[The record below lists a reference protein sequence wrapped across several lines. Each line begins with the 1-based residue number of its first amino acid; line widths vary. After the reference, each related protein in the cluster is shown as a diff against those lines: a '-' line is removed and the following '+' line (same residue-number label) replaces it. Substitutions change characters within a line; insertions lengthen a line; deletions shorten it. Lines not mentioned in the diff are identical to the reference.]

1 MVQIRNF
8 HEFKI
13 CFKERLVQEG
23 SCKLWFELPFN
34 GKCTSRLDIPI
45 SERGLMPSCKG
56 KTDGIHRFDHPSGL
70 GMDYGDYFYIGRVCD
85 VYFKCRGGN
94 ITIVKC
100 DNGTVFHMDSNTC
113 KPGNSS
119 LPNSC
124 QLYCN
129 PQKTTVNPF
138 PVNVAECPY
147 PLQFSETT
155 GRCENFDQVNCGKRR
170 EEKYTCK

>member
-1 MVQIRNF
+1 MVQISSF

-34 GKCTSRLDIPI
+34 GICTSRLDIPI
-45 SERGLMPSCKG
+45 SKGGLMPSCKG
-56 KTDGIHRFDHPSGL
+56 KADGIHHFDYPSGL
-70 GMDYGDYFYIGRVCD
+70 GMDYGDYFYIGWVCD

-100 DNGTVFHMDSNTC
+100 NNGIVFHMDSNTF

-119 LPNSC
+119 LPNNC
-124 QLYCN
+124 
-129 PQKTTVNPF
+129 TVT
-138 PVNVAECPY
+138 
-147 PLQFSETT
+147 L
-155 GRCENFDQVNCGKRR
+155 KRR
-170 EEKYTCK
+170 LLILFLLMLRNVHILYSFRRQQGDAKTLIK